1 VSPGERNQIMFNY
14 EHRSCGNM
22 KKVLPE
28 KEVYKQPQMEDNIV
42 HKPHWVPDAAF
53 TSSADLN

>member
-1 VSPGERNQIMFNY
+1 MFNY
-14 EHRSCGNM
+14 EHRSGGNM

-28 KEVYKQPQMEDNIV
+28 KEVYKQPQMDDNIV